1 VQGIGRKQGYGVL
14 DGTFGWFGA
23 GWSSPTLSGVNRRGW
38 VGFAVDAGLG
48 VGFAAALAFQAY
60 RIADS
65 WGGVYWQFGCVVGAV
80 VCGLALVR
88 RRGRLWAAI
97 AGLAVAAA
105 AIVVARLAGLPSE
118 PGPAMALGLSVLVGS
133 AVRVL
138 PAWRA
143 GAVAVGGA
151 AVVAGGLLAAFVFS
165 TGSVVAALN
174 GAAWLAALVA
184 GLGPRLL
191 AARRRAIA
199 ERVRRNER
207 LELARE
213 LHDVVADHI
222 TSIVLQAQAG
232 QLLARKQ
239 PHTAEGSLAGIEAAG
254 SDALAATRRVVGLL
268 RDGDDNDVYSAVSGP
283 TAGAAGASA
292 ATPGA
297 EQLGELVERF
307 DGHGLAVRLSLPDGD
322 SGWPPEVARTLYRVV
337 QESLTNISRHAPNA
351 RHVTVSIARDRDAVR
366 VQVVDDAPPGAA
378 HYPYRGGYGLIGM
391 RERVEAL
398 GGTLSVGPR
407 RGTGWSVLATLPAS
421 TPADAP
427 VSKRR

>member
-1 VQGIGRKQGYGVL
+1 MKG
-14 DGTFGWFGA
+14 
-23 GWSSPTLSGVNRRGW
+23 RGW

-60 RIADS
+60 RLAGS
-65 WGGVYWQFGCVVGAV
+65 WGGAYWQFGCVAGAV
-80 VCGLALVR
+80 VCGLALLR

-97 AGLAVAAA
+97 AGLAVAAV

-138 PAWRA
+138 PTWRA
-143 GAVAVGGA
+143 GAVAAGGGV
-151 AVVAGGLLAAFVFS
+151 VVAGGLVAAFVFS
-165 TGSVVAALN
+165 TGSVVAVLN

-191 AARRRAIA
+191 AARRRAMA

-213 LHDVVADHI
+213 LHDVVAHHI

-239 PHTAEGSLAGIEAAG
+239 PHTAEGSLADIEAAG

-268 RDGDDNDVYSAVSGP
+268 RDATDNDKARSG
-283 TAGAAGASA
+283 
-292 ATPGA
+292 
-297 EQLGELVERF
+297 EQLGELVKRF
-307 DGHGLAVRLSLPDGD
+307 DGHGLVVRLSLPDGEP
-322 SGWPPEVARTLYRVV
+322 GWPPEVARTLYRVV

-351 RHVTVSIARDRDAVR
+351 RHVTVTVARDQDAVR
-366 VQVVDDAPPGAA
+366 VQVVDDAPPGMTP
-378 HYPYRGGYGLIGM
+378 YPHRGGYGLIGM

-407 RGTGWSVLATLPAS
+407 RGTGWSVLATLPA
-421 TPADAP
+421 PA
-427 VSKRR
+427 SECR

>member
-1 VQGIGRKQGYGVL
+1 M
-14 DGTFGWFGA
+14 
-23 GWSSPTLSGVNRRGW
+23 NRRGW
-38 VGFAVDAGLG
+38 VGFALDAGLG
-48 VGFAAALAFQAY
+48 VVFAAALAFQAY

-65 WGGVYWQFGCVVGAV
+65 WGGAYWQFGCGAGAV

-88 RRGRLWAAI
+88 RRGRLWVAI
-97 AGLAVAAA
+97 AGLAVAAV

-133 AVRVL
+133 GVRVL
-138 PAWRA
+138 PAWSA
-143 GAVAVGGA
+143 GAVAAGGGV
-151 AVVAGGLLAAFVFS
+151 VVAGGLLAAFVFS
-165 TGSVVAALN
+165 TGSVVAVLN
-174 GAAWLAALVA
+174 GVAWVAGLVA

-191 AARRRAIA
+191 AARRRAIT

-239 PHTAEGSLAGIEAAG
+239 PHTAEGSLADIEAAG

-268 RDGDDNDVYSAVSGP
+268 RDANADAVANTDDTYSAASGP
-283 TAGAAGASA
+283 TLGAAGASA

-297 EQLGELVERF
+297 EQLGELVKRF
-307 DGHGLAVRLSLPDGD
+307 DGHGLVVRLSLPDGE
-322 SGWPPEVARTLYRVV
+322 SGWPSEVARTLYRIV

-351 RHVTVSIARDRDAVR
+351 RHVTVSVARDRDAVR

-378 HYPYRGGYGLIGM
+378 HYPHRGGYGLIGM

-407 RGTGWSVLATLPAS
+407 QGAGWSVLATLPIS
-421 TPADAP
+421 TPAS
-427 VSKRR
+427 VSRRR

>member
-1 VQGIGRKQGYGVL
+1 M
-14 DGTFGWFGA
+14 
-23 GWSSPTLSGVNRRGW
+23 NRREW
-38 VGFAVDAGLG
+38 AGFAVDAGLG

-65 WGGVYWQFGCVVGAV
+65 WGGAYWQFGCVAGAV

-97 AGLAVAAA
+97 AGLAVAAV

-138 PAWRA
+138 PVWWA
-143 GAVAVGGA
+143 GAVAAGGG

-165 TGSVVAALN
+165 TGSVVAVLN

-191 AARRRAIA
+191 AARRRAMA

-213 LHDVVADHI
+213 LHDVVAHHI

-268 RDGDDNDVYSAVSGP
+268 RDATDNDKTHSG
-283 TAGAAGASA
+283 
-292 ATPGA
+292 
-297 EQLGELVERF
+297 EQLGELVKRF
-307 DGHGLAVRLSLPDGD
+307 DGHGLAVRLSLPDGE
-322 SGWPPEVARTLYRVV
+322 SGWPPEVARTVYRVV

-351 RHVTVSIARDRDAVR
+351 RHVTVTVTRDQDAVR
-366 VQVVDDAPPGAA
+366 VQVVDDAPPGVTS
-378 HYPYRGGYGLIGM
+378 YPHRGGYGLIGM

-407 RGTGWSVLATLPAS
+407 RGAGWSVLATLPISTAAS
-421 TPADAP
+421 
-427 VSKRR
+427 VSRLR

>member
-1 VQGIGRKQGYGVL
+1 MRG
-14 DGTFGWFGA
+14 
-23 GWSSPTLSGVNRRGW
+23 RGW

-65 WGGVYWQFGCVVGAV
+65 WGGAYWQFGCVAGAV

-97 AGLAVAAA
+97 AGLAVAAL

-138 PAWRA
+138 PVWWA
-143 GAVAVGGA
+143 GAVAAGGG

-165 TGSVVAALN
+165 TGSVVAVLN

-191 AARRRAIA
+191 AARRRAMA

-213 LHDVVADHI
+213 LHDVVAHHI

-232 QLLARKQ
+232 QLLARKR
-239 PHTAEGSLAGIEAAG
+239 PHTAEGSLADIEAAG

-268 RDGDDNDVYSAVSGP
+268 RDATDNDKTHSD
-283 TAGAAGASA
+283 
-292 ATPGA
+292 
-297 EQLGELVERF
+297 EQLGELVKRF
-307 DGHGLAVRLSLPDGD
+307 DGHGLAVRLSLPDGE
-322 SGWPPEVARTLYRVV
+322 SEWPPEVARTVYRVV

-351 RHVTVSIARDRDAVR
+351 RHVTVTVTRDQDAVR
-366 VQVVDDAPPGAA
+366 VRVVDDAPPGVTS
-378 HYPYRGGYGLIGM
+378 YPHRGGYGLIGM

-407 RGTGWSVLATLPAS
+407 RGAGWSVLATLPISTAAS
-421 TPADAP
+421 
-427 VSKRR
+427 VSRLR

>member
-1 VQGIGRKQGYGVL
+1 M
-14 DGTFGWFGA
+14 
-23 GWSSPTLSGVNRRGW
+23 NRRGW
-38 VGFAVDAGLG
+38 AGFAADAGLG

-65 WGGVYWQFGCVVGAV
+65 WGGAYWQFGCGAGAV

-105 AIVVARLAGLPSE
+105 AVVVARLAGLPSE

-138 PAWRA
+138 PAWWA
-143 GAVAVGGA
+143 GAVAAGGGV
-151 AVVAGGLLAAFVFS
+151 VVAGGLLAAFVFS
-165 TGSVVAALN
+165 TGSVVAVLN
-174 GAAWLAALVA
+174 GAAWLAALAA

-239 PHTAEGSLAGIEAAG
+239 PHTAEGSLADIEAAG

-268 RDGDDNDVYSAVSGP
+268 RDGDDNDEYSAVSGP

-292 ATPGA
+292 AMPGA
-297 EQLGELVERF
+297 EQLGELVKRF

-351 RHVTVSIARDRDAVR
+351 RHVTVSVARDRDAVR
-366 VQVVDDAPPGAA
+366 VQVIDDAPPGAA
-378 HYPYRGGYGLIGM
+378 HYPHRGGYGLIGM

-407 RGTGWSVLATLPAS
+407 RGAGWSVLATLPAS

-427 VSKRR
+427 GSKRR

>member
-1 VQGIGRKQGYGVL
+1 MKGRG
-14 DGTFGWFGA
+14 
-23 GWSSPTLSGVNRRGW
+23 SLSGW

-60 RIADS
+60 RLADS
-65 WGGVYWQFGCVVGAV
+65 WGGAYWQFGCVAAAV

-97 AGLAVAAA
+97 AGLAVAAVA
-105 AIVVARLAGLPSE
+105 LVVARLAGLPSE

-143 GAVAVGGA
+143 GAVAAGGG

-165 TGSVVAALN
+165 TGSVVAVLN

-191 AARRRAIA
+191 AARRRAMA

-213 LHDVVADHI
+213 LHDVVAHHI

-239 PHTAEGSLAGIEAAG
+239 PHTAEGSLADIEAAG

-268 RDGDDNDVYSAVSGP
+268 RDATENSNDNDKTHS
-283 TAGAAGASA
+283 
-292 ATPGA
+292 A
-297 EQLGELVERF
+297 EQLGELVKRF
-307 DGHGLAVRLSLPDGD
+307 DGHGLVVRLSLPDGE
-322 SGWPPEVARTLYRVV
+322 SGCPPEVARTLYRVV

-351 RHVTVSIARDRDAVR
+351 RHVTVTVTVARDQDAVR
-366 VQVVDDAPPGAA
+366 VQVVDDAPPGVTP
-378 HYPYRGGYGLIGM
+378 YPHRGGYGLIGM

-407 RGTGWSVLATLPAS
+407 RGAGWSVLATLPIATAAS
-421 TPADAP
+421 
-427 VSKRR
+427 VSGRR

>member
-1 VQGIGRKQGYGVL
+1 MRG
-14 DGTFGWFGA
+14 
-23 GWSSPTLSGVNRRGW
+23 RGW

-65 WGGVYWQFGCVVGAV
+65 WGGAYWQFGCVAGAV

-88 RRGRLWAAI
+88 RRVRLWAAI
-97 AGLAVAAA
+97 AGLVVAAV

-143 GAVAVGGA
+143 GAVAAGGG

-165 TGSVVAALN
+165 TGSVVAVVN

-191 AARRRAIA
+191 AARRRAIV

-239 PHTAEGSLAGIEAAG
+239 PHTAEGSLADIEAAG

-268 RDGDDNDVYSAVSGP
+268 RDADASPIPNANANNTYSAAS
-283 TAGAAGASA
+283 AAAGASA

-297 EQLGELVERF
+297 EQLGELVKRF
-307 DGHGLAVRLSLPDGD
+307 DGHGLAVRLSLPDGE
-322 SGWPPEVARTLYRVV
+322 SGWPPEVARTLYRIV
-337 QESLTNISRHAPNA
+337 QESLTNVSRHAPNA
-351 RHVTVSIARDRDAVR
+351 RHVTVSVTRDRDAVR

-378 HYPYRGGYGLIGM
+378 HYPHRGGYGLIGM

-407 RGTGWSVLATLPAS
+407 RGAGWSVLATLPAAAAAS
-421 TPADAP
+421 ASAP
-427 VSKRR
+427 TAGSASANVSRRR